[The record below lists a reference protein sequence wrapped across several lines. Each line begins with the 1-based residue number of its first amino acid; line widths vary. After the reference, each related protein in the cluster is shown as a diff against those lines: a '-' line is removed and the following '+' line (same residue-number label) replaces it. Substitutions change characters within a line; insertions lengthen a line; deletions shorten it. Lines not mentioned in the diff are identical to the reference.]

1 MKKNPFFLIIFS
13 VLFCTS
19 LSAKQMVLERNVTNH
34 VQRYH
39 DEKWFDESGLVRIY
53 LNEFTNKNDPE
64 KKFGWAFA
72 IKSNMLGGYKTLN
85 GEDKCPLMY
94 YIDGDHFYIGE
105 VWTNGY
111 QTEVTKTHVFFDF
124 NKEDGYGVLFMYAY
138 ALAVNRLLTY
148 GNNITF
154 CVPIDKDGHNK
165 FITNDSENDVDV
177 SFNTGDFPEYRNY
190 SKFRME
196 NGDVDGEKV
205 YLDGEW
211 RNILNKKY
219 VDQSGMT
226 WKAFYDEIGFHV
238 QKSRNCINWAEPVVF
253 PAFRT
258 VRMRLVKP
266 ITRVETKN
274 GVEIKIGSSQDAGIE
289 IAANLKEHG
298 LWKARTPMRQ
308 GDGTLLGANGG
319 TEGVITC
326 WYEPFTDSEGPS
338 KGLEEKE
345 QKDQLIKYEKVVP
358 KKLD

>member
-1 MKKNPFFLIIFS
+1 MKKKSIFLIIFS

-39 DEKWFDESGLVRIY
+39 DGKWFDESGLVRIY
-53 LNEFTNKNDPE
+53 LNEFENKNDPE
-64 KKFGWAFA
+64 KKFGWVFA
-72 IKSNMLGGYKTLN
+72 IESNMLNNAESTRTLN
-85 GEDKCPLMY
+85 GEDECPLMY

-111 QTEVTKTHVFFDF
+111 KTEVTKIHVFFDF
-124 NKEDGYGVLFMYAY
+124 NTEDGYGLLFMYAY

-148 GNNITF
+148 GNDITF
-154 CVPIDKDGHNK
+154 CEIYDETGHNK
-165 FITNDSENDVDV
+165 FRTPDSENDVDV

-190 SKFRME
+190 SNFRMK

-205 YLDGEW
+205 YIDGEW
-211 RNILNKKY
+211 RDILNKKY

-226 WKAFYDEIGFHV
+226 WTAFYDEIGFHV
-238 QKSRNCINWAEPVVF
+238 QKKFNNGRVFEPAVIF
-253 PAFRT
+253 PTFRT
-258 VRMRLVKP
+258 VRMGLVKDAK
-266 ITRVETKN
+266 T
-274 GVEIKIGSSQDAGIE
+274 GSSRDAGKK
-289 IAANLKEHG
+289 IAENLKNHG
-298 LWKARTPMRQ
+298 LWKAKSPQ
-308 GDGTLLGANGG
+308 CPGDGTLRGANGG

-345 QKDQLIKYEKVVP
+345 QKDQLITYEKVVP